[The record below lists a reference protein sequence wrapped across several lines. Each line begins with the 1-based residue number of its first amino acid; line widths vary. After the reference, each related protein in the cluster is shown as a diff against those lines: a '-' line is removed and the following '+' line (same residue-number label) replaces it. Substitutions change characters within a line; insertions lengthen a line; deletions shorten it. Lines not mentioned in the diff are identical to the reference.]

1 MVANFVEVHSRRIF
15 VIAHHTM
22 LKTSTH
28 TKTRFYVYKSSV
40 EKTELAYMKS
50 HKMISQFTV
59 YRIRLSAKR
68 MRVCTECDVNWEL
81 FFPLFYGNSTAKTQS
96 YFFMWHIS
104 MEYFTKQIFFVS
116 ATFPHRFHGDA
127 YYWEIKLV
135 AHLSLKWESA
145 QYPLLFSLIRLR
157 SVYLLDFI
165 DVMIP
170 IPLDSIQVDVCLS
183 IYYWNSFVCQA
194 AALDM
199 YNFFLQ

>member
-1 MVANFVEVHSRRIF
+1 MVAIFVEVHSRSIF

-104 MEYFTKQIFFVS
+104 MEYFTKQIFFCLGHFSSSIPRRFLLLGNKARRAFIVKMEICTIS
-116 ATFPHRFHGDA
+116 AA
-127 YYWEIKLV
+127 
-135 AHLSLKWESA
+135 
-145 QYPLLFSLIRLR
+145 LLTNPIAICLPPWFYRCYDSNSFGFDPSGCL
-157 SVYLLDFI
+157 SVYLLLKFI
-165 DVMIP
+165 
-170 IPLDSIQVDVCLS
+170 CLPGS
-183 IYYWNSFVCQA
+183 SFGYV
-194 AALDM
+194 
-199 YNFFLQ
+199 